1 MLRRSGLALRWV
13 LLLCFF
19 GFIRAAEAAGGPEN
33 VLLVVNA
40 EDETS
45 RMVANW
51 YQRLRQIPDGNVLF
65 LPGIP
70 RRHTLTW
77 EECRELVLKPLVKA
91 VEDRKLGPQI
101 DYIVYSS
108 GFPTRVTIME
118 HFEKLSAIV
127 EKENPGSKAR
137 LGDVF
142 GAGASLTSITW
153 SLGQALGE
161 DPGYMSMTANHYYR
175 KTVEEAQQLVFGCE
189 AQAQFEESGK
199 ALSRR
204 EYDRVIE
211 LLEPLAEAH
220 PVQMF
225 VHYRLAL
232 AWGGKGDAE
241 KTAKFLI
248 QAARAGWCYRKQTRE
263 SPHLKSVIDAP
274 LVAGLIERL
283 PDEPFEFLP
292 TMGFSS
298 RFRWGPG
305 GTINSTPD
313 QGFSYLLCTMLGTN
327 WDHGNSEQEIIDS
340 LRASAAADGTRP
352 DGIFFFCNT
361 SDVRAKTRVPAF
373 KAAIDRLE
381 GLGLRAEEVLT
392 AMPQGKKVAGL
403 VMGESDF
410 NWKLARC
417 EIQPGAICESLTS
430 FGGDFTN
437 PGQTKLTEFIR
448 YGAAAS
454 SGTITEPLAI
464 PNKFPHPLMHVHYA
478 RGCTL
483 AESYYQSVAGPF
495 QLLIV
500 GDALCR
506 PWARPP
512 VIQASG
518 LEANA
523 TVKGNIKLTVT
534 VAEGSPPVGGLEVY
548 LDGQLAVRHPG
559 LQEIQFDASRMADGH
574 HELRIVAIDTT
585 SIQTRGRVVIPFEV
599 DNAGRR
605 VEVACA
611 QPEIEVDGKFSFQ
624 VSSNVGNAVELLHAG
639 ELIGK
644 LDQAA
649 GEIQVE
655 AVRIG
660 RGPATIVAVARD
672 DKSRAVSSQPLAIT
686 VRGPLR
692 QEPVS
697 VGRQ

>member
-1 MLRRSGLALRWV
+1 
-13 LLLCFF
+13 
-19 GFIRAAEAAGGPEN
+19 
-33 VLLVVNA
+33 
-40 EDETS
+40 
-45 RMVANW
+45 MVANW

-70 RRHTLTW
+70 RRHTMTW
-77 EECRELVLKPLVKA
+77 EECRELVLKPLVKT

-101 DYIVYSS
+101 DYVVYSS

-127 EKENPGSKAR
+127 EKENPGAKAR
-137 LGDVF
+137 LGDVY
-142 GAGASLTSITW
+142 GAGASLTSVTW
-153 SLGQALGE
+153 SLSQALGE

-175 KTVEEAQQLVFGCE
+175 KTVEEAQQQVFGGE
-189 AQAQFEESGK
+189 AQAQFDESGK

-211 LLEPLAEAH
+211 LLEPLAAAH

-241 KTAKFLI
+241 KTAKYLI

-263 SPHLKSVIDAP
+263 SPHLTSVIDSP
-274 LVAGLIERL
+274 LVAGLVERL

-292 TMGFSS
+292 TMGFAS

-313 QGFSYLLCTMLGTN
+313 QGFSYLLCIMLGMN

-381 GLGLRAEEVLT
+381 GLGLRAEEILT
-392 AMPQGKKVAGL
+392 AMPQGKKVTGL
-403 VMGESDF
+403 VMGEADF

-483 AESYYQSVAGPF
+483 AESYYQSLAAPF

-518 LEANA
+518 LEADA
-523 TVKGNIKLTVT
+523 TVKGNVKVTVT
-534 VAEGSPPVGGLEVY
+534 AADGSPPVGGLEVY

-559 LQEIQFDASRMADGH
+559 LQEIRFDASRMADGH
-574 HELRIVAIDTT
+574 HELRIVAVDTT
-585 SIQTRGRVVIPFEV
+585 PIQTRGRVVIPFEV
-599 DNAGRR
+599 DNAGQR
-605 VEVACA
+605 VGVSCA
-611 QPEIEVDGKFSFQ
+611 QPEIDVDSRFSFQ

-660 RGPATIVAVARD
+660 RGPATVVAVARD
-672 DKSRAVSSQPLAIT
+672 EKGRAVSSMPLPIT
-686 VRGPLR
+686 IRGPLR
-692 QEPVS
+692 QDPVS

>member
-1 MLRRSGLALRWV
+1 MVLRNKLTGCWL
-13 LLLCFF
+13 LLLCLF
-19 GFIRAAEAAGGPEN
+19 GFAQTSAAAGGPEN

-51 YQRLRQIPDGNVLF
+51 YQRMRQIPDGNVLF
-65 LPGIP
+65 LAGIP

-101 DYIVYSS
+101 DYVVYSS
-108 GFPTRVTIME
+108 GFPTRVNIIE
-118 HFEKLSAIV
+118 HFGELSAIV
-127 EKENPGSKAR
+127 EKENPAAKAR

-142 GAGASLTSITW
+142 GAAASLTAITW
-153 SLGQALGE
+153 SLGQALSE
-161 DPGYMSMTANHYYR
+161 DPGYMSMTANNYYR
-175 KTVEEAQQLVFGCE
+175 KKVDQAQEQVFGGE
-189 AQAQFEESGK
+189 AQAKYTEAGQ
-199 ALSRR
+199 ALDRR
-204 EYDRVIE
+204 EYDRAIG
-211 LLEPLAEAH
+211 LLEPLAAAH

-241 KTAKFLI
+241 KAAKHLI
-248 QAARAGWCYRKQTRE
+248 EAARAGWCYRKETRA
-263 SPHLKSVIDAP
+263 SPHLKQVIDSP
-274 LVAGLIERL
+274 LVAGLVERL
-283 PDEPFEFLP
+283 PDEPFEYLP

-305 GTINSTPD
+305 GTINATPN
-313 QGFSYLLCTMLGTN
+313 QGFAYLLCTMLGTN
-327 WDHGNSEQEIIDS
+327 WDHGNSEQEIINA
-340 LRASAAADGTRP
+340 LRASVAADGTRP
-352 DGIFFFCNT
+352 DGVFFFCNT

-381 GLGLRAEEVLT
+381 GMGLRAEEILT
-392 AMPQGKKVAGL
+392 SMPLGKNVAGL
-403 VMGESDF
+403 TMGEADF

-417 EIQPGAICESLTS
+417 EILPGAICESLTS
-430 FGGDFTN
+430 FGGDFTK
-437 PGQTKLTEFIR
+437 PDQTKLTEFIR

-454 SGTITEPLAI
+454 SGTVTEPLAI

-483 AESYYQSVAGPF
+483 AESYYQSIEAPF

-512 VIQASG
+512 VITASG
-518 LEANA
+518 LESGA
-523 TVKGNIKLTVT
+523 TVKGDVKLSVK
-534 VAEGSPPVGGLEVY
+534 ASEGSPAVGGLEVY

-559 LQEIQFDASRMADGH
+559 LQDIQFDASRMADGH
-574 HELRIVAIDTT
+574 HELRIVAVDTT
-585 SIQTRGRVVIPFEV
+585 PIQTRGRVVIPFKV

-611 QPEIEVDGKFSFQ
+611 QPELDVGAKLVFQ
-624 VSSNVGNAVELLHAG
+624 VKSNVGTAVELLHAG
-639 ELIGK
+639 ELVGK
-644 LDQAA
+644 LDQTE
-649 GEIQVE
+649 GEIRVE

-660 RGPATIVAVARD
+660 RGPATVVAVARD
-672 DKSRAVSSQPLAIT
+672 QQGRAVASEPLAIT
-686 VRGPLR
+686 IRGALR